1 MNNREYLINTLKIAD
16 TNLQFFETLYDLTG
30 VTNKDLKI
38 SLEITPELINML
50 NFVMEINLQQFML
63 SLNNIKANSGSRKTF
78 KRL

>member
-50 NFVMEINLQQFML
+50 NFVMEINLQQF
-63 SLNNIKANSGSRKTF
+63 
-78 KRL
+78 RLTNQKLLENGNVL